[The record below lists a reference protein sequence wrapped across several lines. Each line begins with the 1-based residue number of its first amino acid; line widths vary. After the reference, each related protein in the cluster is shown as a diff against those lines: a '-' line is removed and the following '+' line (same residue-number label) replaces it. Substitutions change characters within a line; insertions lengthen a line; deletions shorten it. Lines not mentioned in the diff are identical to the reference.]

1 MLDAILRRFIS
12 EDAKLIAT
20 AMEHWGTDK
29 PLDEVRQVL
38 AMVEDFLAICSRL
51 DYRVITRIQK
61 RLNRAARDNAR
72 RARSV
77 ETAGK
82 ILMGET
88 FEARPAQQQFSNLA
102 AQARL
107 QAQQYSNMAAQ
118 QCNAFNQGLGQLGQ
132 RP

>member
-20 AMEHWGTDK
+20 AMEHWGADK

-88 FEARPAQQQFSNLA
+88 FEARQAQPQYSNLA